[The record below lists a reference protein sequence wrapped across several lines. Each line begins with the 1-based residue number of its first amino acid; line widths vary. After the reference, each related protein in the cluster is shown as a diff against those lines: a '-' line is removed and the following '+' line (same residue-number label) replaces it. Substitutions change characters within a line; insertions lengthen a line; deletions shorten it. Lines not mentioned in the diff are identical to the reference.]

1 MQFKYWVLILFIGMF
16 SSLVN
21 AQDCTLLFTGQ
32 IIDEHDKEALAF
44 ANIYIPTLERGAV
57 CNEAGFFQI
66 KNLCP
71 GTYTFILSHL
81 GCKSDTLELDLKTNL
96 DATYYLEHHT
106 EELKQVQ
113 IVGSNTNIPQTL
125 SIEKLEQLGLKTA
138 QTNNLAMMLEGVSG
152 VSTLQTGNNI
162 AKPVIHGMH
171 SNRIV
176 LITDGIKQEGQQ
188 WGAEHGPEFDVSLLD
203 NVEIIKGG
211 ASILYG
217 ADAIGGAII
226 LNKALLKTDGSGL
239 SGNLQSGFTSN
250 GIGGNT
256 ALQLDYSPV
265 KIKNFA
271 IRFQG
276 SLRRAGNVK
285 TPEVYLENTGLKEAN
300 YSWTLKKLGKN
311 SSTEMQYQQYNA
323 TSGIFKGAH
332 IGNLTDLENAIAG
345 NYQYPDRGFSY
356 NLSRPRQQVEHETT
370 VFKRIQ
376 SVGSGSAEIIIARQF
391 DKRQEYDSEAGKSVA
406 AREADKPQLEL
417 NLTTWDLQLKYRN
430 TWKGIKYQVGTQYNN
445 KQNTYSGR
453 YFIPS
458 YILNN
463 YALYAQGNTKF
474 KDIDLEFGIRGETQQ
489 MQAFFP
495 INIKADP
502 SNKTF
507 SNTVAYFGLS
517 KYLSKT
523 VKASFNTGTSYR
535 PPQVTELFAQG
546 LHNGTASIE
555 EGNGNLK
562 SEQSWNN
569 SLTVRVDKRDLSVAL
584 TGYVN
589 YFKNYIALQAAA
601 APALTVKG
609 AFLKYMYQQTEA
621 LYTGLDIDA
630 RYQIKDYCI
639 TANYSLIRAFALPS
653 KENLPFI
660 SPDFAHLNLER
671 HIGTKKGNVTAM
683 LKAEWHNKQTR
694 TPDVQYATDEQGKIV
709 SSNALVI
716 KAPSAYTLLHTQIS
730 WKSTGNKPIEIGV
743 GLNNLLNTKYR
754 QYTNRLRY
762 FSDDVGRYFYTNIKF
777 QF

>member
-1 MQFKYWVLILFIGMF
+1 MQFKSWGLLVLLGIFC
-16 SSLVN
+16 SLLK
-21 AQDCTLLFTGQ
+21 AQDCTLQFTGQ
-32 IIDEHDKEALAF
+32 IIDEHDNDALAF
-44 ANIYIPTLERGAV
+44 ANIYIPSIERGAV

-81 GCKSDTLELDLKTNL
+81 GCKRDTIELSLNTSIE
-96 DATYYLEHHT
+96 ATYYLEHHT

-113 IVGSNTNIPQTL
+113 IVGSNTNTPQTL
-125 SIEKLEQLGLKTA
+125 AIEKLEQLGLKTA

-176 LITDGIKQEGQQ
+176 LIIDGIKQEGQQ
-188 WGAEHGPEFDVSLLD
+188 WGAEHGPEFDVNLLD

-211 ASILYG
+211 ASVLYG

-256 ALQLDYSPV
+256 ALQLDYAPA
-265 KIKNFA
+265 KIKNLA

-300 YSWTLKKLGKN
+300 YSWTIKKLGKN
-311 SSTEMQYQQYNA
+311 SSTEVQYQQYNA

-332 IGNLTDLENAIAG
+332 IGNLSDLENAIAG

-356 NLSRPRQQVEHETT
+356 NLSRPRQQVVHETT

-376 SVGSGSAEIIIARQF
+376 SVGTGSAEIIIARQF
-391 DKRQEYDSEAGKSVA
+391 DKRQEYDSEAGKSAA

-417 NLTTWDLQLKYRN
+417 NLTTWDVQLKYRN

-463 YALYAQGNTKF
+463 YALYAQANTEYKG
-474 KDIDLEFGIRGETQQ
+474 IDLEFGLRGETQQ
-489 MQAFFP
+489 MQVFFP
-495 INIKADP
+495 NNIRTENTKK
-502 SNKTF
+502 SF
-507 SNTVAYFGLS
+507 SNAVAYIGLS
-517 KYLSKT
+517 KALNKS

-555 EGNGNLK
+555 EGNEALN

-569 SLTVRVDKRDLSVAL
+569 SLTIRLEQRNFSLAL

-589 YFKNYIALQAAA
+589 YFKNYIALQSAA

-609 AFLKYMYQQTEA
+609 AFLKYTYQQTEA
-621 LYTGLDIDA
+621 VYTGLDVDA

-639 TANYSLIRAFALPS
+639 TANYSLIRAFALPN

-660 SPDFAHLNLER
+660 SPDFAHLNVER
-671 HIGTKKGNVTAM
+671 HIGTKKGTLTAM
-683 LKAEWHNKQTR
+683 LKAEWHNKQSR
-694 TPDVQYATDEQGKIV
+694 IPDIQFAKDEQGKVV
-709 SSNALVI
+709 SSNALVL
-716 KAPSAYTLLHTQIS
+716 KAPSAYTLLHTQFT
-730 WKSTGNKPIEIGV
+730 WQSTGDKPIEIGIGV
-743 GLNNLLNTKYR
+743 NNLLNTKYR

-762 FSDDVGRYFYTNIKF
+762 FSDEVGRYFYTNIKF
-777 QF
+777 KF